1 MSFSN
6 VHIVDMKYYKQKPIE
21 KNTVTIQ
28 EEDEKAWLEEVID
41 APWTFNDPKS
51 QRFFWCFNETL

>member
-1 MSFSN
+1 
-6 VHIVDMKYYKQKPIE
+6 MKYYKQKPIG